1 MLSRSYLDAAT
12 SWERETAIELN
23 YLVPDYSLAER
34 AFIIPL

>member
-23 YLVPDYSLAER
+23 YLVPD
-34 AFIIPL
+34 